1 MKNTVIQNNYEEVNN
16 VKNNV
21 ALDTTHEI
29 FQEVINM
36 DHYTDIAKDVAASI
50 SAELKNKTFF
60 TDDLELTQKQKDVLE
75 SVIIK
80 LVLDCKNRY
89 IEKLDDDERTIK
101 IAQNV
106 VHRCRKLIDL
116 AFSAVSQEVNR
127 GAIINGQAISASAA
141 NDKFNKMEFL
151 YLTGDVTVPTNGVF
165 ISTNCL
171 DIIENS
177 ILVEF
182 NLKKTQEK
190 ATVTDKVEKT
200 PFNYE
205 EIECQPV
212 DDDKEEENEE

>member
-21 ALDTTHEI
+21 ALEQTHDI

-60 TDDLELTQKQKDVLE
+60 TDDLELTQKQKDCLE
-75 SVIIK
+75 SVIVK

-106 VHRCRKLIDL
+106 VNHCRKLIDL

-141 NDKFNKMEFL
+141 NDKFNKMEFR
-151 YLTGDVTVPTNGVF
+151 YLSGDVTVPTNGVF

-182 NLKKTQEK
+182 NCKKTPEK
-190 ATVTDKVEKT
+190 VTVTDKVEKT
-200 PFNYE
+200 PFDYE

-212 DDDKEEENEE
+212 DDDEDTETEE